1 MESIKQLY
9 KTIKRKIDTPPAY
22 LTNEA
27 RYHRVKLASTRRE
40 IIIVKGITWLFLIAS
55 IHQVAWIF
63 SRGEPTLFNYL
74 KAIGIDGAIFF
85 LSQAIA
91 KRALEVFTAPKKA
104 TVGRPRKD
112 APAAVSAQ
120 SMADRDSRRA
130 TLFLWIGVS
139 VFMVLTTVM
148 NTLYEFWD
156 TGAGTGVIAY
166 NGSGGF
172 LVILTKVL
180 SSSFLAPVVIFMTFV
195 ASLLERQMVTGF
207 YALKIAEAEE
217 AKKADERRAA
227 REYREAVKRGER
239 VVKKRESA
247 KAAKGPGRPRKAA
260 QPKQTTKA
268 KQAAKAAQSKQTT
281 KAVA

>member
-1 MESIKQLY
+1 
-9 KTIKRKIDTPPAY
+9 
-22 LTNEA
+22 
-27 RYHRVKLASTRRE
+27 
-40 IIIVKGITWLFLIAS
+40 
-55 IHQVAWIF
+55 
-63 SRGEPTLFNYL
+63 L

-112 APAAVSAQ
+112 APAAASVQ

-139 VFMVLTTVM
+139 VFMVLTTTM

-156 TGAGTGVIAY
+156 TGASPGVIAY
-166 NGSGGF
+166 DGAGDF
-172 LVILTKVL
+172 LVIMTKVL

-217 AKKADERRAA
+217 VKKAEERRAA

-239 VVKKRESA
+239 VVKKRQST
-247 KAAKGPGRPRKAA
+247 KAAKGPGRPKKADKAA
-260 QPKQTTKA
+260 QSEKPKKGPGRPKKA
-268 KQAAKAAQSKQTT
+268 KQAAKANQAEKAKQPEKANQTAKTKQTT
-281 KAVA
+281 KAAA